1 MHPTLLSNRAGI
13 ELPVDPYSL
22 QDHLLTQTSPQ
33 QQRQYVKL
41 LVLMA
46 INASTPNDAYAA
58 FRNNDRDDNL
68 ATSLTNNTL
77 SSLLKSFFD
86 EQPHMEQFL
95 CKGLGLELM
104 GVDGQI
110 ANMVIDYFTKQNEPV
125 LCIHDS
131 FLINHK
137 KGEELRSIVADSTYQ
152 LTGYRIQQDIKNERL
167 ETTRPVKGN
176 IEGYKEPLDVTLYTP
191 NTIERTDQYLAR
203 RDKFYKWRELK
214 SE

>member
-1 MHPTLLSNRAGI
+1 
-13 ELPVDPYSL
+13 
-22 QDHLLTQTSPQ
+22 
-33 QQRQYVKL
+33 
-41 LVLMA
+41 
-46 INASTPNDAYAA
+46 
-58 FRNNDRDDNL
+58 
-68 ATSLTNNTL
+68 
-77 SSLLKSFFD
+77 
-86 EQPHMEQFL
+86 
-95 CKGLGLELM
+95 M

-110 ANMVIDYFTKQNEPV
+110 ANMVIDYFTKQSEPV

-131 FLINHK
+131 FLINYK

-176 IEGYKEPLDVTLYTP
+176 IEGYKEPVDVTFYTP
-191 NTIERTDQYLAR
+191 NTIERTDQYVAR